1 MKKCQYD
8 CNTCPYV
15 KTGNLVQST
24 ASNYKHEIDR
34 HVNCQTS
41 NVVYCITCEKCK
53 QQYVG
58 ETERTL
64 ALRFAEHKGY
74 VRNNKQEKA
83 TGEHF
88 NFPGHSLAD
97 MKVTIIEKV
106 MSNDNMMRKTRE
118 SHFIENLNSFYKG
131 MNKKK

>member
-1 MKKCQYD
+1 M
-8 CNTCPYV
+8 
-15 KTGNLVQST
+15 LT
-24 ASNYKHEIDR
+24 ARPVMLFPASLLK
-34 HVNCQTS
+34 
-41 NVVYCITCEKCK
+41 KCK

-83 TGEHF
+83 TWEHF